1 MIKFEYKKQILKHFY
16 QEPQFGENWFT
27 YPKLYSD
34 MVKEFPSGSKFV
46 EVGAWKGKSAAYMTV
61 EIINAE
67 KDIEFYVVDT
77 WEGSSEHKDNPELQE
92 LFHIFT
98 ENMRLVDNYH
108 IPMRMT
114 SLEAATKFEDASLD
128 FVFIDAAHEYEHV
141 KEDLNAWYLKIKRGG
156 ILAGHDFYPD
166 QPTWGGVHKAVTE
179 VFGAN
184 YTHIDG
190 DCYLIRK

>member
-141 KEDLNAWYLKIKRGG
+141 KEDLNAWYPKIKKGG

>member
-1 MIKFEYKKQILKHFY
+1 MIKFEYKKQVLKHFY
-16 QEPQFGENWFT
+16 EEPQFGENWFT

-46 EVGAWKGKSAAYMTV
+46 EVGAWKGKSAAYMAV

-98 ENMRLVDNYH
+98 ENMKPVDNYH

-114 SLEAATKFEDASLD
+114 SLEAATRFEDESLD
-128 FVFIDAAHEYEHV
+128 FVFIDAAHEYEHI
-141 KEDLNAWYLKIKRGG
+141 KEDLNAWYPKIKSGG

-166 QPTWGGVHKAVTE
+166 QPNWGGVHRAVTE
-179 VFGAN
+179 VFGTN

>member
-16 QEPQFGENWFT
+16 EEPQFGENWFT
-27 YPKLYSD
+27 YPKLYSN

-141 KEDLNAWYLKIKRGG
+141 KEDLNAWYPKIKKGG

-179 VFGAN
+179 VFGTN

>member
-1 MIKFEYKKQILKHFY
+1 MIKFEYKKRIIKHFY
-16 QEPQFGENWFT
+16 HEPQFGENWFT

-34 MVKEFPSGSKFV
+34 MVKEFPSGSRFV
-46 EVGAWKGKSAAYMTV
+46 EVGAWKGKSAAYMSV
-61 EIINAE
+61 EIINAK

-98 ENMRLVDNYH
+98 ENMKPVDNYY

-128 FVFIDAAHEYEHV
+128 FVFIDASHEYEHV
-141 KEDLNAWYLKIKRGG
+141 KEDLNAWYPKIKSGG

-166 QPTWGGVHKAVTE
+166 QPNWGGVHRAVTE
-179 VFGAN
+179 VFGTN

>member
-1 MIKFEYKKQILKHFY
+1 MMKFEYKKQILKHFY
-16 QEPQFGENWFT
+16 EEPQFGENWFT

-34 MVKEFPSGSKFV
+34 MVKEFPSRSKFV

-67 KDIEFYVVDT
+67 KNIEFYVVDT

-98 ENMRLVDNYH
+98 ENMKLIENYY

-114 SLEAATKFEDASLD
+114 SLEAATKFEDESLD

-141 KEDLNAWYLKIKRGG
+141 KDDLTAWYPKIKKGG

-166 QPTWGGVHKAVTE
+166 QPNWGGVHKAVTE
-179 VFGAN
+179 VFGTN
-184 YTHIDG
+184 YSHIDG

>member
-1 MIKFEYKKQILKHFY
+1 MMKFEYKKQILKHFY
-16 QEPQFGENWFT
+16 EEPQFGENWFT

-34 MVKEFPSGSKFV
+34 MVKEFPSRSKFV

-98 ENMRLVDNYH
+98 ENMKPVENYY

-114 SLEAATKFEDASLD
+114 SLEAATRFEDESLD

-141 KEDLNAWYLKIKRGG
+141 KEDLNAWYPKIKKGG

-166 QPTWGGVHKAVTE
+166 QPNWGGVHKAVTE
-179 VFGAN
+179 VFGTN